1 MEAKKVPEVLL
12 NSGHKMPMIG
22 LGTSVTPL
30 PPHETLIQIF
40 IDAFEAGYTHFDT
53 ASLYGTEEPLGIAL
67 AKALELGIVNS
78 RHEAFITSKL
88 WCNNAHH
95 DLVLPALKTTL
106 KKLGLDYLDLYLIH
120 MPVRLK
126 PEVDG
131 VLEIRK
137 EDLLSFDMK
146 GTWEAMEECQ
156 RLGLARSIGVSNFG
170 IKKLTHLLENAT
182 IPPSVNQVEMSPS
195 WQQGKLREFCKQKG
209 IHLAAWSPLGSYT
222 KSWGTNSVM
231 ESPIINKIATS
242 KHKSVP
248 QVALKWILEQGA
260 IPIVKS
266 FNKERMRE
274 NLKIFEWELSQEE
287 SQKFSQIPQRRMFSG
302 EIFVSE
308 NGPYKSLEE
317 FWDAES

>member
-1 MEAKKVPEVLL
+1 
-12 NSGHKMPMIG
+12 MPMIG

-30 PPHETLIQIF
+30 PPHQTLIQIF

-53 ASLYGTEEPLGIAL
+53 AFLYGTEEPLGIAL

-88 WCNNAHH
+88 WCNNAYH

-137 EDLLSFDMK
+137 ENLLPFDMK

-156 RLGLARSIGVSNFG
+156 RLGLARSIGV
-170 IKKLTHLLENAT
+170 
-182 IPPSVNQVEMSPS
+182 EMSPS
-195 WQQGKLREFCKQKG
+195 WQQG
-209 IHLAAWSPLGSYT
+209 
-222 KSWGTNSVM
+222 NS
-231 ESPIINKIATS
+231 
-242 KHKSVP
+242 
-248 QVALKWILEQGA
+248 
-260 IPIVKS
+260 
-266 FNKERMRE
+266 
-274 NLKIFEWELSQEE
+274 
-287 SQKFSQIPQRRMFSG
+287 
-302 EIFVSE
+302 
-308 NGPYKSLEE
+308 
-317 FWDAES
+317 